1 MVKER
6 IKVVKTADLVYNLML
21 MKNLLKYLKPYTK
34 ESILAPAFKLVEALL
49 DLVVPLVIADIVNTG
64 VKTHDWHYI
73 IVRFIFLILLG
84 L

>member
-1 MVKER
+1 
-6 IKVVKTADLVYNLML
+6 

-49 DLVVPLVIADIVNTG
+49 DLIVPLVIADIVNTG

-73 IVRFIFLILLG
+73 IVRFIFLILLAFLG
-84 L
+84 LGFSITAQFVSQQL